1 MEKFAGG
8 SIAVICGSMLTPG
21 KREISELKRAVNEV
35 YRLNDFSFCSPL
47 CGSVRFL
54 CVSSRQ
60 KPSHFKAFRRFS
72 LESRG
77 FPASVR
83 MRAKSRFW
91 KELRKERKE
100 LHAKGNTQAGSNTDK
115 SILRCIAMK
124 NIDWGKVPNELTM
137 EQFYKLCHVSK
148 KTARYL
154 LRSGKIPC
162 EYTGKRTHCYTIR
175 KEDVI
180 AFLQDREQY
189 PEAYKAPP
197 GWYSG
202 GYDPRSHH
210 DIPPIVLKDM
220 HVYYEELLAKQP
232 DVMTA
237 KDVEALI
244 GYAVSSVNNW
254 SEWR

>member
-1 MEKFAGG
+1 M
-8 SIAVICGSMLTPG
+8 
-21 KREISELKRAVNEV
+21 N
-35 YRLNDFSFCSPL
+35 
-47 CGSVRFL
+47 
-54 CVSSRQ
+54 
-60 KPSHFKAFRRFS
+60 
-72 LESRG
+72 
-77 FPASVR
+77 
-83 MRAKSRFW
+83 
-91 KELRKERKE
+91 
-100 LHAKGNTQAGSNTDK
+100 
-115 SILRCIAMK
+115 
-124 NIDWGKVPNELTM
+124 NINWGKVPDELTM
-137 EQFYKLCHVSK
+137 EQFYKLCHVGK

-162 EYTGKRTHCYTIR
+162 KYTGKRTHSYTIR

-180 AFLQDREQY
+180 AFLKDREQF

-237 KDVEALI
+237 KDVEALT

-254 SEWR
+254 VRRGYLKAFRKGSIYLIPKLYLVEFFCSVPFRTITRKTPWHVQTLKNFPGWDQCRALLSEEGGAE